1 MTPTFRVGLSAFDIV
16 DNGQTVKLNSKV
28 KPDVPTIILIHGLE
42 NDPSSSGFRN
52 LLKAV
57 RYYNSSMQVLVVDWG
72 QGAKVGGLG
81 NLGIAAARIEA
92 TAGKVAELIKKYKL
106 NPSKISL
113 IGHSLGAHV
122 SVDLALALQNRNLGN
137 VKSITLLDPA
147 VDMPTGYTV
156 KNLSDISTSTFIRSF
171 YTSDAGS
178 ASFAASANESYT
190 VKYPI
195 GLRLPD
201 YSHGEAMTLLAN
213 SFQGDSKGNRNCIAE
228 QFIKLDQQFPNVPQN
243 TERKRWLVGTQPSS
257 NLYVAYDSN
266 NWLYPKQIVSG
277 ALKINPEKE
286 NCN

>member
-1 MTPTFRVGLSAFDIV
+1 
-16 DNGQTVKLNSKV
+16 
-28 KPDVPTIILIHGLE
+28 
-42 NDPSSSGFRN
+42 
-52 LLKAV
+52 
-57 RYYNSSMQVLVVDWG
+57 MQVVQV
-72 QGAKVGGLG
+72 
-81 NLGIAAARIEA
+81 
-92 TAGKVAELIKKYKL
+92 
-106 NPSKISL
+106 
-113 IGHSLGAHV
+113 
-122 SVDLALALQNRNLGN
+122 LQ
-137 VKSITLLDPA
+137 LLRMRA
-147 VDMPTGYTV
+147 
-156 KNLSDISTSTFIRSF
+156 
-171 YTSDAGS
+171 
-178 ASFAASANESYT
+178 SYT